1 MLANIS
7 NEIDFN
13 ISNYSSYNKGSNSEN
28 DGSTEYL
35 KHNIKADLSIQF
47 FRKYNFSSEYEML
60 AYDYLG
66 AFENQ
71 ERHLLNVSL
80 GRNFLKNDKA
90 KLSLSIYDVLDQNKG
105 VAFNLQETYSE
116 SIQSNALQQYIMI
129 SFQLKL

>member
-1 MLANIS
+1 
-7 NEIDFN
+7 
-13 ISNYSSYNKGSNSEN
+13 
-28 DGSTEYL
+28 
-35 KHNIKADLSIQF
+35 
-47 FRKYNFSSEYEML
+47 ML